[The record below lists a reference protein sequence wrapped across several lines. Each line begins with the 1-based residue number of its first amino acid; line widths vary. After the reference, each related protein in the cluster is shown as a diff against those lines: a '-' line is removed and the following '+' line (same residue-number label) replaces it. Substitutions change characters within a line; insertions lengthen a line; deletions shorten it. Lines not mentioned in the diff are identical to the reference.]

1 MHHSDTGSYP
11 RKKEMMFLLMELAG
25 DALNNSE
32 SEKWVDGINRGGLC
46 TVSDQAYN
54 AFMII
59 EDLVRKHLTLASDM
73 IEGASICVEAMLCNN
88 DLLFEWCIIGAELEE
103 EVQKLY
109 CKK

>member
-1 MHHSDTGSYP
+1 MHVIGLQSCMHHSDTP

-54 AFMII
+54 GFMII
-59 EDLVRKHLTLASDM
+59 EDLVRKHLTLASDK
-73 IEGASICVEAMLCNN
+73 I
-88 DLLFEWCIIGAELEE
+88 EE
-103 EVQKLY
+103 EVRKLY
-109 CKK
+109 CKKGYSYM